1 MTEATGTPR
10 APPPF
15 DITASTHVKVV
26 TGAET
31 EKPQEL
37 EAVIRRLVGDPSKG
51 VGVAVTKDSPSC
63 GIFGTKR

>member
-10 APPPF
+10 APPF

-26 TGAET
+26 TGTDAG

-37 EAVIRRLVGDPSKG
+37 EAVIRRLIGDPSKG

-63 GIFGTKR
+63 GIFGAKR